1 MYTAYTHIQL
11 YAFNLIVFAT
21 AMWNGQPVKIIVVI
35 RWVKINAQNELVI
48 TLWLSNEATLVFTQK
63 SIVYETTRFLNGFNR
78 HLPFT

>member
-21 AMWNGQPVKIIVVI
+21 AMWNGQSVKIIVVI

-48 TLWLSNEATLVFTQK
+48 IPEDISSNIKAT
-63 SIVYETTRFLNGFNR
+63 
-78 HLPFT
+78 H

>member
-35 RWVKINAQNELVI
+35 RWVKINVQSELEI
-48 TLWLSNEATLVFTQK
+48 IPEDISSNIKAT
-63 SIVYETTRFLNGFNR
+63 
-78 HLPFT
+78 H